1 MSTDPGISTAKCP
14 FCVTAIPDGAV
25 QCKSCGAWLR
35 PEDWPTANPGLYP
48 QPISRLIALS
58 IATFGL
64 YNIYWFYRSWRQVS
78 ECTGKRMSP
87 GWRTVGLFVPILGL
101 VFIYDLFD
109 DMQKILALKGMRP
122 TIRAG
127 WLLLLLIGCTLCWR
141 LSEPLDLL
149 GLLAFL
155 PLAIAQSDMNRLW
168 VAIWPGTASEGMSAL
183 EIVILIVG
191 GVLIMLVALG
201 SLLPE

>member
-1 MSTDPGISTAKCP
+1 MSTDPGVSTAKCP
-14 FCVTAIPDGAV
+14 LCVAAIPEGAAR
-25 QCKSCGAWLR
+25 CESCGAQLR
-35 PEDWPTANPGLYP
+35 SEDWPTVNPGIYP
-48 QPISRLIALS
+48 QPIPRLIALS
-58 IATFGL
+58 IVTFGL

-78 ECTGKRMSP
+78 LCTGKRMSP

-101 VFIYDLFD
+101 VFVYDLFD

-127 WLLLLLIGCTLCWR
+127 WLLLLLIGFTLCWR
-141 LSEPLDLL
+141 LPDPLSFL
-149 GLLAFL
+149 GFLALL
-155 PLAIAQSDMNRLW
+155 PLVIAQSDMNRFW
-168 VAIWPGTASEGMSAL
+168 VKIWPGTAPRGMSAV

-191 GVLIMLVALG
+191 GVLVMLVALG